1 MVERS
6 FDRIVDEGR
15 PRLER
20 LWPDMLATG
29 IMGGIGVGF
38 GVLALLVVEHE
49 TGSDVLAGLAFSI
62 GFIALR
68 LGHSELFTEGVL
80 VPVTVVAAGG
90 ARIRDLFRLWGWTL
104 VGNPLG
110 GWAILGNLLGGM
122 VLTDHLPP
130 AAPQPGPAHGP
141 PGGQPAPPDPR
152 YPVLDDGL
160 SSCARRG
167 YRC

>member
-122 VLTDHLPP
+122 VLTTFLRLLRSRARLMDHRVANQRPP
-130 AAPQPGPAHGP
+130 IPGT
-141 PGGQPAPPDPR
+141 R
-152 YPVLDDGL
+152 YSTMD
-160 SSCARRG
+160 
-167 YRC
+167 